1 MLSCCLLIDRKV
13 GEVAKMYPRVFPN
26 AGVPGRGAEKHFF
39 EACANQLNDEWTV
52 LYEVPF
58 HGERKRT
65 GKIPTPGEID
75 FVLIHARNVI
85 YVVEVKGGVQI
96 SVESGSWFTTRHDDG
111 EKIGIRNPFTQA
123 SDGVTNLFNYLSEKI
138 YQVQFKN
145 GTIKPLVVFPGHVQ
159 HGAISLDGKRELI
172 CDKEDLSH
180 LETTLKRVSQYF
192 ITKSQFSPQEVKSIK
207 EAIQPSFVF
216 PGRNLEEFRDAN
228 DGLDLLTQEQ
238 LAIVSGLYENKK
250 LIVRGGAG
258 TGKTILAFNRAKEL
272 AELGQKVLLVCSN
285 MALRNQLIDWRDAL
299 GGAGPERFQ
308 ISTAAN
314 FVHNIG
320 SVLEA
325 SGHIGAPGES
335 DESNEE
341 FKEELAKSELN
352 GVSGK
357 SDDNDV
363 EFEDWLAKRDLIGP
377 PMVGEVPEWNV
388 TYTAIEEA
396 LTDDMQLDAL
406 IVDEAQNISYRDI
419 EMIYVLVKTEGS
431 VVLFGD
437 ENQQLNFSREKETAL
452 EFLGAATKFRLS
464 INCRNTKEISDV
476 AHKYTFDTNINLRG
490 HSGPV
495 PRIISKTKARMFQGI
510 GDEAF
515 RILNDY
521 GMDPSQVKILTLNQS
536 RASFLTLRDL
546 FPNSETKFMSG
557 FSQSGKVQ
565 SRILV
570 SAINEFQGLESDAIV
585 AVITQSALMQ
595 SMNFATFERYTRKQM
610 LSRPNSSDAGDLN
623 RVKEQFSSYRNTCFE
638 KAEDMRE
645 TFLAE
650 EPNLSV
656 KGLDEVV
663 KKYQW
668 ELTSRFIPEWRSPNY
683 KRFWTECQRKAL
695 RVQLYSLMTRA
706 KVVLSIVAEDDC
718 LATIKKEF
726 ARQSDDDLEQ
736 FAEFVSSD
744 YRNTD

>member
-1 MLSCCLLIDRKV
+1 MLSCSQLIDRKV

-26 AGVPGRGAEKHFF
+26 AGVVGRSAEKHFF

-58 HGERKRT
+58 HGERRRT

-75 FVLIHARNVI
+75 FVLIHAKHGI
-85 YVVEVKGGVQI
+85 YVVEVKGGAQI
-96 SVESGSWFTTRHDDG
+96 SVENGTWFTTRHDDG
-111 EKIGIRNPFTQA
+111 EKKEIRNPFTQA
-123 SDGVTNLFNYLSEKI
+123 SDGVINLLGFLSEKVN
-138 YQVQFKN
+138 QVEFKN
-145 GTIKPLVVFPGHVQ
+145 GVIKPLVVFPGHVQ

-172 CDKEDLSH
+172 CDKEDLIH
-180 LETTLKRVSQYF
+180 LEMKLKRVSQYF
-192 ITKSQFSPQEVKSIK
+192 LTKSQFSPQDVKTIK
-207 EAIQPSFVF
+207 EAIQPSFIF
-216 PGRNLEEFRDAN
+216 PGKNLEDFRDAN
-228 DGLDLLTQEQ
+228 DGLDLLTEEQ

-285 MALRNQLIDWRDAL
+285 IALRNQLINWRDAL
-299 GGAGPERFQ
+299 GEINSERFQ
-308 ISTAAN
+308 ISTAVN

-320 SVLEA
+320 SLLEA
-325 SGHIGAPGES
+325 SGLIGAPGES
-335 DESNEE
+335 DENKGFKNELLE
-341 FKEELAKSELN
+341 RNPNGILGEL
-352 GVSGK
+352 
-357 SDDNDV
+357 DDSDV
-363 EFEDWLAKRDLIGP
+363 EFEDWLAKGDLIGP
-377 PMVGEVPEWNV
+377 PIGGEVPEWDV
-388 TYTAIEEA
+388 AYTAIEDA

-437 ENQQLNFSREKETAL
+437 ENQQLNFSTEKETAL
-452 EFLGAATKFRLS
+452 EFLDAATKFRLS

-495 PRIISKTKARMFQGI
+495 PRIISKTKAKMFQGI

-515 RILNDY
+515 RMLNDY
-521 GMDPSQVKILTLNQS
+521 GMEPSQVNILTLNES
-536 RASFLTLRDL
+536 RASFRALRDL
-546 FPNSETKFMSG
+546 FPNSETKFTSG
-557 FSQSGKVQ
+557 MSQSGKVQ

-610 LSRPNSSDAGDLN
+610 LSRRNTSDVGDLN
-623 RVKEQFSSYRNTCFE
+623 RVKEQFSSYRNGCVQ

-650 EPNLSV
+650 EPTLSA

-663 KKYQW
+663 NAYKR
-668 ELTSRFIPEWRSPNY
+668 EMTSQFIPEWRSPNY

-706 KVVLSIVAEDDC
+706 KVVLSIVAEEDC
-718 LATIKKEF
+718 LATIKTEF
-726 ARQSDDDLEQ
+726 ARQSNDDLGQ
-736 FAEFVSSD
+736 FAEFASSD
-744 YRNTD
+744 

>member
-1 MLSCCLLIDRKV
+1 M
-13 GEVAKMYPRVFPN
+13 AKMYPRVFPN
-26 AGVPGRGAEKHFF
+26 AGVAGRGAEKHFF
-39 EACANQLNDEWTV
+39 EECDNQLNDEWTV

-58 HGERKRT
+58 HGERRGY

-75 FVLIHARNVI
+75 FVLIHARHGI

-96 SVESGSWFTTRHDDG
+96 SVDNGIWFTTRHDDG
-111 EKIGIRNPFTQA
+111 EKFEIKNPFTQA
-123 SDGVTNLFNYLSEKI
+123 TDGVINLLGYLREK
-138 YQVQFKN
+138 VKVRFEN
-145 GTIKPLVVFPGHVQ
+145 GMIKPLVVFPSHIQ

-180 LETTLKRVSQYF
+180 LETTLRRVSRYL
-192 ITKSQFSPQEVKSIK
+192 ITKSQFSPQEVKSIR
-207 EAIQPSFVF
+207 EAIQPSFIF
-216 PGRNLEEFRDAN
+216 PGRNLEDFRDAN
-228 DGLDLLTQEQ
+228 DGLDLLTEEQ

-285 MALRNQLIDWRDAL
+285 IALRNQLIYWRDAV
-299 GGAGPERFQ
+299 GGVNPERFQ
-308 ISTAAN
+308 IFTAVN

-320 SVLEA
+320 SKLEA
-325 SGHIGAPGES
+325 AGHIGAPGES
-335 DESNEE
+335 DEGDVE
-341 FKEELAKSELN
+341 FKDELAKRNLN
-352 GVSGK
+352 GTLGE
-357 SDDNDV
+357 SDESDE
-363 EFEDWLAKRDLIGP
+363 EFEDALAKRNLIGP
-377 PMVGEVPEWNV
+377 PMAGEGPAWDMA
-388 TYTAIEEA
+388 YTAIEDA

-419 EMIYVLVKTEGS
+419 EMIYVLVKAEGS

-437 ENQQLNFSREKETAL
+437 ENQQLNFSTEKETAL
-452 EFLGAATKFRLS
+452 EFLDAATKFRLN

-495 PRIISKTKARMFQGI
+495 PRIISKTKARLFQGI
-510 GDEAF
+510 GEEAF

-521 GMDPSQVKILTLNQS
+521 GMEPSQVKILTLNES
-536 RASFLTLRDL
+536 RSSFRALRDS
-546 FPNSETKFMSG
+546 FPNSKTKFTLG
-557 FSQSGKVQ
+557 ISQSGMVQ

-570 SAINEFQGLESDAIV
+570 SAINQFQGLESDAIV

-610 LSRPNSSDAGDLN
+610 LSRSKTSDVGDLN
-623 RVKEQFSSYRNTCFE
+623 RVKEQFSSYRNRCVQ

-650 EPNLSV
+650 EPNLSTS
-656 KGLDEVV
+656 GLDEVV
-663 KKYQW
+663 SAYQR
-668 ELTSRFIPEWRSPNY
+668 EMTSQFIPEWRSPNY

-706 KVVLSIVAEDDC
+706 KVVLSIVAEEDC
-718 LATIKKEF
+718 LETIKTEF
-726 ARQSDDDLEQ
+726 ARQSNDDLGS

-744 YRNTD
+744 SSKTN

>member
-1 MLSCCLLIDRKV
+1 MLSCCQLINRKV

-26 AGVPGRGAEKHFF
+26 VGVEGRGAEKYFF

-58 HGERKRT
+58 HGERRRT

-75 FVLIHARNVI
+75 FVLIHARHGI
-85 YVVEVKGGVQI
+85 YVVEVKGGSQI
-96 SVESGSWFTTRHDDG
+96 SVDSGNWFTTRHDNG
-111 EKIGIRNPFTQA
+111 EKYEIQNPFTQA
-123 SDGVTNLFNYLSEKI
+123 SDGVRNLLSFLSEKV

-145 GTIKPLVVFPGHVQ
+145 GVIKPLVVFTGHVQ

-180 LETTLKRVSQYF
+180 LEMTLKKVGKYF
-192 ITKSQFSPQEVKSIK
+192 ITKSEFSPQDVKLIR
-207 EAIQPSFVF
+207 EAIQPSFIF
-216 PGRNLEEFRDAN
+216 PGKNLEDFRDAI
-228 DGLDLLTQEQ
+228 DGLDLLTEEQ
-238 LAIVSGLYENKK
+238 LTIVSGLYENKK

-258 TGKTILAFNRAKEL
+258 TGKTILAFNRAREL

-285 MALRNQLIDWRDAL
+285 IALRNQLINWRDAL
-299 GGAGPERFQ
+299 GEVNPKQFQ
-308 ISTAAN
+308 ISTAVN

-320 SVLEA
+320 SLLEA

-335 DESNEE
+335 DESNEG
-341 FKEELAKSELN
+341 FKDELAKRNLSGILGEL
-352 GVSGK
+352 
-357 SDDNDV
+357 DDSDV

-377 PMVGEVPEWNV
+377 PIVGEVPVWDV
-388 TYTAIEEA
+388 AYTAIEDA

-437 ENQQLNFSREKETAL
+437 ENQQLNFSTEKETAL
-452 EFLGAATKFRLS
+452 EFLDAATKFRLS

-476 AHKYTFDTNINLRG
+476 AHKYTFDANINLRG

-495 PRIISKTKARMFQGI
+495 PRIVSKTKARMFQGI

-521 GMDPSQVKILTLNQS
+521 GMEPSQVNILTINES
-536 RASFLTLRDL
+536 RASFRALRDL
-546 FPNSETKFMSG
+546 FPNSEAKFALG
-557 FSQSGKVQ
+557 ISQSGKVQ
-565 SRILV
+565 NRILV
-570 SAINEFQGLESDAIV
+570 SAIHEFQGLESDAIV
-585 AVITQSALMQ
+585 AVITKSALMQ
-595 SMNFATFERYTRKQM
+595 SMNFATFERFTKKQM
-610 LSRPNSSDAGDLN
+610 LSRRNTSDVGDLN
-623 RVKEQFSSYRNTCFE
+623 RVKEQFSSYRNRCVQ

-645 TFLAE
+645 TFLAD
-650 EPNLSV
+650 EPTLSA

-663 KKYQW
+663 NAYKR
-668 ELTSRFIPEWRSPNY
+668 ELTSQFIPEWRSPNY

-706 KVVLSIVAEDDC
+706 KVVLSIVAEEDC
-718 LATIKKEF
+718 LDTIKTEF
-726 ARQSDDDLEQ
+726 ARQSNDDLDQ
-736 FAEFVSSD
+736 FAEFASSD
-744 YRNTD
+744 

>member
-1 MLSCCLLIDRKV
+1 M
-13 GEVAKMYPRVFPN
+13 AKMYPRVFPN
-26 AGVPGRGAEKHFF
+26 TGVEGRGAEKHFF

-58 HGERKRT
+58 HGERRRT

-75 FVLIHARNVI
+75 FVLIHPRHGI

-96 SVESGSWFTTRHDDG
+96 SVEDGTWFTTRHDDG
-111 EKIGIRNPFTQA
+111 VKNEIRNPFTQA
-123 SDGVTNLFNYLSEKI
+123 SDGVINLLSFLSEKV
-138 YQVQFKN
+138 YQVQFRN
-145 GTIKPLVVFPGHVQ
+145 GVIKPLVVFTGHVQ

-180 LETTLKRVSQYF
+180 LEMTLKKVSQYF
-192 ITKSQFSPQEVKSIK
+192 ITKSDFSPQEVKLIK
-207 EAIQPSFVF
+207 DAIQPSFIF
-216 PGRNLEEFRDAN
+216 PGRNLEVFREAI
-228 DGLDLLTQEQ
+228 DGLDLLTEEQ

-285 MALRNQLIDWRDAL
+285 IALRNQLINWRDAL
-299 GGAGPERFQ
+299 GGVNPEQFQ
-308 ISTAAN
+308 ISTAIN

-320 SVLEA
+320 SLLEA
-325 SGHIGAPGES
+325 SGHIGVPGGS
-335 DESNEE
+335 AESNDE
-341 FKEELAKSELN
+341 FKDELAKGNIGGISGEL
-352 GVSGK
+352 
-357 SDDNDV
+357 DDSDV
-363 EFEDWLAKRDLIGP
+363 EYEDWLAKKDLIGP
-377 PMVGEVPEWNV
+377 PIVGEVPVWDV
-388 TYTAIEEA
+388 AYTAIEDA

-437 ENQQLNFSREKETAL
+437 ENQQLNFSTEKETAL
-452 EFLGAATKFRLS
+452 EFLDSATKFHLS

-495 PRIISKTKARMFQGI
+495 PRVISKTKAKMFQAI

-515 RILNDY
+515 RVLNDY
-521 GMDPSQVKILTLNQS
+521 GMEPSQVNILTLNES
-536 RASFLTLRDL
+536 RASFRNLCDL
-546 FPNSETKFMSG
+546 FPNSETKFALG
-557 FSQSGKVQ
+557 VSQRGKAQ

-585 AVITQSALMQ
+585 AVITRSALMQ
-595 SMNFATFERYTRKQM
+595 SMNFATFERYTSKQM
-610 LSRPNSSDAGDLN
+610 LSRRNTSDIADLN
-623 RVKEQFSSYRNTCFE
+623 RVKEQFASYRNRCVQ
-638 KAEDMRE
+638 KANDMRE

-650 EPNLSV
+650 EPNLSTR
-656 KGLDEVV
+656 GLDEVV
-663 KKYQW
+663 NAYKREMTAQ
-668 ELTSRFIPEWRSPNY
+668 FIPDWRSPNY

-706 KVVLSIVAEDDC
+706 KVVLSIVAEEDC
-718 LATIKKEF
+718 LTTIKTEF
-726 ARQSDDDLEQ
+726 ARQSNDDLGQ
-736 FAEFVSSD
+736 FADFVSSD
-744 YRNTD
+744 NREIN